1 MSEVQAA
8 GFIREAVAIM
18 SDIKFSPE
26 GGQGVHAQ

>member
-8 GFIREAVAIM
+8 GFIREAMM